1 MYTRIPL
8 KISWIHLFSTM
19 YSTAIMK
26 KTLVVIFSI
35 LILALLSIIGTI
47 VYIKLF
53 SPIDKFL

>member
-1 MYTRIPL
+1 
-8 KISWIHLFSTM
+8 
-19 YSTAIMK
+19 MK

-35 LILALLSIIGTI
+35 LILALLSIIGTV